1 MVFYPAFREDTMLC
15 FDREEEENRL
25 RDVVGPV
32 ARQHVLPQLRV
43 GGVARAL
50 HRAGIA
56 TDMRLSPQLPA
67 RRSARA
73 TLLSPANEQ
82 LQSEDEGN
90 VLVIDETEGQGVSFP
105 RKEWNRR
112 RFCGIVI
119 PLTLYSKSAS

>member
-1 MVFYPAFREDTMLC
+1 MVFYPACREDTTLC
-15 FDREEEENRL
+15 FGREEEENRL

-32 ARQHVLPQLRV
+32 ARQHVMPQVRV

-56 TDMRLSPQLPA
+56 TDMRLSPHLPA

-82 LQSEDEGN
+82 LQAEDDGN
-90 VLVIDETEGQGVSFP
+90 MLVIDEAEGQEVSFP
-105 RKEWNRR
+105 RKEWKRR
-112 RFCGIVI
+112 RFCGIET
-119 PLTLYSKSAS
+119 P